1 VGVSDAGDVLTR
13 YLAAQNAGDVDG
25 ALALIAEDAVFDV
38 GRGRYVG
45 DAVRGFLERLR
56 DVHSV
61 TTVVSLDERDGSH
74 VAAVLDQRDDD
85 LAPLGIDAIRLD
97 ADVDAVGGRITRF
110 AARPTPESLA
120 RIAAARD
127 AGRRS
132 EGVDLA
138 ERAGT
143 LPPPP
148 D

>member
-1 VGVSDAGDVLTR
+1 VSDAADVLGR

-25 ALALIAEDAVFDV
+25 ALALIAPGAVFDV
-38 GRGRYVG
+38 GRGRYEG
-45 DAVRGFLERLR
+45 GAVRGFLERLR

-61 TTVVSLDERDGSH
+61 TAVVSLDERDASH
-74 VAAVLDQRDDD
+74 VTAVLGQRDDD
-85 LAPLGIDAIRLD
+85 LAPLGIDGIELD
-97 ADVDAVGGRITRF
+97 AEVDVAGGRITRF

-143 LPPPP
+143 LPPPV

>member
-1 VGVSDAGDVLTR
+1 LSDAAGDVLVR

-25 ALALIAEDAVFDV
+25 ALAVISPDAVFDV
-38 GRGRYVG
+38 GRGRYEG
-45 DAVRGFLERLR
+45 AAVRAFLERLR

-61 TTVVSLDERDGSH
+61 TTVVSVGHEGASH
-74 VAAVLDQRDDD
+74 AAAVLEQRDDD

-97 ADVDAVGGRITRF
+97 ADVDVVAGRIVRF
-110 AARPTPESLA
+110 AARPTPDSLA

-143 LPPPP
+143 LPPPT